1 MFEAANNWYA
11 IICTSSIIC
20 AMVEFLIPPGK
31 IGKII
36 SSALSV
42 FMICTFLNS
51 ALTFKREV
59 EMKLSYLS
67 NGHKLTSEN
76 NIAKFSEN
84 VNRQFDSLVES
95 NLEKIIRAFLND
107 LKINPKK
114 IKIFTDKNENN
125 CIVMIRCKIYIN
137 DDKRGSANNVK
148 TEKAKLEIKK
158 HLNIDAEFVKI

>member
-11 IICTSSIIC
+11 VICASSIIC

-31 IGKII
+31 VGKII

-51 ALTFKREV
+51 ALTFKQEV
-59 EMKLSYLS
+59 ETKLSYL
-67 NGHKLTSEN
+67 NHDHKLTSEN
-76 NIAKFSEN
+76 HIAKFSEN
-84 VNRQFDSLVES
+84 VNRQIDSLVES
-95 NLEKIIRAFLND
+95 NLERIIRAFLND

-114 IKIFTDKNENN
+114 IEILTDKNEDN
-125 CIVMIRCKIYIN
+125 CIVMIRCKIYISG
-137 DDKRGSANNVK
+137 DERGSANNVK

-158 HLNIDAEFVKI
+158 HLNINAEFVEI

>member
-114 IKIFTDKNENN
+114 IEIFTDKNENN
-125 CIVMIRCKIYIN
+125 CIVMIRCKIYISN
-137 DDKRGSANNVK
+137 SAKDDS
-148 TEKAKLEIKK
+148 EKIKK
-158 HLNIDAEFVKI
+158 EIESKLNINTEVISI